1 MAFSKH
7 WVTRDEPELAAA
19 FAEAQQAIGEAFAQA
34 VGRFGYPLKEPYDG
48 KNPHESISRW
58 IEWWVGSISD
68 PFDSLSCEL
77 WLLCTDEGPE
87 ISGKV
92 AIWKYLGRGCSDDT
106 PLWQA
111 QEQIVE
117 SPAQAA
123 AVIRQ
128 TSAELVRQLGL
139 IDLRPYLK
147 DPVGEIPESADTS
160 TK

>member
-1 MAFSKH
+1 MAFSQH

-19 FAEAQQAIGEAFAQA
+19 FAEAQLAIGEAFAQA
-34 VGRFGYPLKEPYDG
+34 VGRYGFSPPAPRIGE
-48 KNPHESISRW
+48 NPHEQVTRFL
-58 IEWWVGSISD
+58 EWWVGEIPD
-68 PFDSLSCEL
+68 PYDSLSCEL
-77 WLLCTDEGPE
+77 WLLYTDEGPE

-92 AIWKYLGRGCSDDT
+92 AVWKYLGRGCSDDT

-128 TSAELVRQLGL
+128 TSTELVGQLAV
-139 IDLRPYLK
+139 IDLGPFL
-147 DPVGEIPESADTS
+147 VGESRVS
-160 TK
+160 